1 MFYSNPDIISNLS
14 SIQLPILMNFI
25 KIFRIFW
32 WKMLNYSVFEV
43 TKTKFS
49 LIHDKAMYS

>member
-25 KIFRIFW
+25 KIFR
-32 WKMLNYSVFEV
+32 
-43 TKTKFS
+43 KFQKI
-49 LIHDKAMYS
+49 LVENAKLFRI